1 MNKKCETKMKSEG
14 VKDVVKWLEKEI
26 KKAKEDYDQAI
37 KDRKNFGMYED
48 CGEYYHQ
55 NEAVAKAV
63 LDKLVS
69 VKISTEKYAKKLN
82 HQENGR

>member
-1 MNKKCETKMKSEG
+1 MKSEG
-14 VKDVVKWLEKEI
+14 VKDVVKWLEGEI
-26 KKAKEDYDQAI
+26 KKAKQNHEQAI

-63 LDKLVS
+63 LDELVR
-69 VKISTEKYAKKLN
+69 VKISTEKYSKKLK
-82 HQENGR
+82 HEENGR